1 MKTLEYNSKRLAK
14 RIQAL
19 MKESSNVIVS
29 PNTSKNVPKMQEI
42 DEQEAYKQEVHKHPV
57 LLTRQVID
65 FLKVR
70 YDFRYNLLT
79 EETEFRPSGQR
90 EIPFCRLDKRE
101 LNTFCLEAHK
111 EGINCWDKDLQRYIY
126 STLVESYHPFR
137 LYMCIS
143 VVFFT
148 LFFMIAS
155 DKANQA
161 LQAVSSLNI
170 NDGIVAQLKS
180 SATLPDTCVYV
191 YQGPEL
197 VKAFQERG
205 VEKAEELFKVQQLD
219 DRFSLSYVR
228 MPRIVAD
235 SCLHETTLR
244 QKDLNTI
251 LNLKKVKGE
260 YLDDFVEEEEITS
273 ESLQAARHFQVDSTG
288 TALTP
293 VYEWKEDHSDEAQ
306 QLRQESFLNQFFGD
320 LSKWTPLYMMFLLP
334 LFAWLLQG
342 MFRKAKF
349 PYMWHFVHA
358 IHLNTVFLIL
368 IPIPLVPV
376 LTSDTFMES
385 FKGNMPMYTL
395 LIFVTGM
402 FVYTYIS
409 LHTVYRRGWIRTFVK
424 TTVFLAVFTF
434 ISLAIAAA
442 LLVFLLSTLSE
453 QL

>member
-1 MKTLEYNSKRLAK
+1 MKNIITWFSTYQEKMKKRTLRIHRNIEAARLRRARRKRGLAYTYCKNCGTKLKGMYCHRCGQYALDIYQPFWKYLRQYIENVYQFDSKIWQTLWLMFTRPGFLTNEFNAGKINSY
-14 RIQAL
+14 
-19 MKESSNVIVS
+19 V
-29 PNTSKNVPKMQEI
+29 
-42 DEQEAYKQEVHKHPV
+42 
-57 LLTRQVID
+57 
-65 FLKVR
+65 
-70 YDFRYNLLT
+70 
-79 EETEFRPSGQR
+79 
-90 EIPFCRLDKRE
+90 
-101 LNTFCLEAHK
+101 
-111 EGINCWDKDLQRYIY
+111 
-126 STLVESYHPFR
+126 HPFR

-170 NDGIVAQLKS
+170 NDEIVAQLKS
-180 SATLPDTCVYV
+180 SATLPDTCMYV

-219 DRFSLSYVR
+219 DRFSLSYVQ

-244 QKDLNTI
+244 QKDLTTI

-260 YLDDFVEEEEITS
+260 YLDNLIAEEEITS

-306 QLRQESFLNQFFGD
+306 QLRQESFLNHLLGD

-342 MFRKAKF
+342 MFRKSKF

-424 TTVFLAVFTF
+424 TIVFLAVFTF

-453 QL
+453 

>member
-1 MKTLEYNSKRLAK
+1 M
-14 RIQAL
+14 
-19 MKESSNVIVS
+19 
-29 PNTSKNVPKMQEI
+29 
-42 DEQEAYKQEVHKHPV
+42 
-57 LLTRQVID
+57 
-65 FLKVR
+65 
-70 YDFRYNLLT
+70 
-79 EETEFRPSGQR
+79 
-90 EIPFCRLDKRE
+90 
-101 LNTFCLEAHK
+101 
-111 EGINCWDKDLQRYIY
+111 
-126 STLVESYHPFR
+126 
-137 LYMCIS
+137 
-143 VVFFT
+143 
-148 LFFMIAS
+148 
-155 DKANQA
+155 
-161 LQAVSSLNI
+161 
-170 NDGIVAQLKS
+170 
-180 SATLPDTCVYV
+180 
-191 YQGPEL
+191 
-197 VKAFQERG
+197 
-205 VEKAEELFKVQQLD
+205 
-219 DRFSLSYVR
+219 
-228 MPRIVAD
+228 AD

-244 QKDLNTI
+244 QKDLTTI

-260 YLDDFVEEEEITS
+260 YLDNLIAEEEITS

-306 QLRQESFLNQFFGD
+306 QLRQESFLNHLLGD

-342 MFRKAKF
+342 MFRKSKF

-395 LIFVTGM
+395 LIFVAGM